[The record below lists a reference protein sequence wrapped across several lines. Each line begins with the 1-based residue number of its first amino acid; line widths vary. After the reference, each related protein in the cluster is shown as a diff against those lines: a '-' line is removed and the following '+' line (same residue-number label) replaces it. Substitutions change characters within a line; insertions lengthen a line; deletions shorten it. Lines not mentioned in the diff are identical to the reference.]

1 MIIVKYK
8 DLKQVPVN
16 VTNVFKALNYISQTI
31 NWHLVLLIKW
41 LFVLFRFVEEE
52 KEKYY

>member
-1 MIIVKYK
+1 MIIIMINNSLIMIVVKYK

-31 NWHLVLLIKW
+31 NWHLVLLIK
-41 LFVLFRFVEEE
+41 
-52 KEKYY
+52 